1 MNIPVDHIVAAGSY
15 GHFLLVKIQTLFWL
29 TYDVEQAGHLGEDQ
43 HFVFTRHQPGDS
55 PCVSIFRFEN

>member
-1 MNIPVDHIVAAGSY
+1 MFLIPSIYFVVY
-15 GHFLLVKIQTLFWL
+15 PFKIQTLFWL

-55 PCVSIFRFEN
+55 PCVSILRFENLNTH